1 MESSSL
7 TATIS
12 PSSSRLLAL
21 PCEIRFEIYSYL
33 FSRSGVISDNRPSP
47 GSYNERATIY
57 LRVCK
62 KFHEELVVIIYRKI
76 HVVWKLDF
84 WVRFFDMI
92 GPRNA
97 SLIKEIK
104 IEYFCQRED
113 RLPSCR
119 GGLPPKDGKWDSL
132 FARFK
137 SANLNPKVVRASL
150 VACPR
155 GRSWI
160 LDPPR
165 RSNRGRNDLPR
176 DFTCH
181 AFRDLEFLRHLSQF
195 GRVPQ
200 FELYGDFNPTWA
212 FYLKQRFG
220 FIILQKKHPRRG
232 HWVTW
237 TLIKPDC
244 VPSHIDM
251 RHYAPSKS
259 IKGSYYE
266 I

>member
-7 TATIS
+7 TATVL
-12 PSSSRLLAL
+12 PSSSGLLAL
-21 PCEIRFEIYSYL
+21 PCEIRLEIYSYL
-33 FSRSGVISDNRPSP
+33 FSRSGVISDNRLSP
-47 GSYNERATIY
+47 NSYNERATIY

-62 KFHEELVVIIYRKI
+62 KFHEDIVTIIYRKI
-76 HVVWKLDF
+76 HVVWTLDF

-92 GPRNA
+92 GPCNA

-113 RLPSCR
+113 RLHSCR

-150 VACPR
+150 LACPR
-155 GRSWI
+155 GRDWL
-160 LDPPR
+160 LDSPR
-165 RSNRGRNDLPR
+165 RSDTPRG
-176 DFTCH
+176 FTCH
-181 AFRDLEFLRHLSQF
+181 TSRDLEFLRHLSQF
-195 GRVPQ
+195 GRVQQ

-220 FIILQKKHPRRG
+220 FVILQKKHPCRG

-244 VPSHIDM
+244 VPPHIDM
-251 RHYAPSKS
+251 AEYTPSKS
-259 IKGSYYE
+259 IKGFYHE

>member
-1 MESSSL
+1 MESSSS
-7 TATIS
+7 TAPT
-12 PSSSRLLAL
+12 PPCSSRLLAL
-21 PCEIRFEIYSYL
+21 PCEIRLEIYSYL
-33 FSRSGVISDNRPSP
+33 FSRSCFISDNRLSP
-47 GSYNERATIY
+47 NSYNERATMY

-62 KFHEELVVIIYRKI
+62 KFHEEIASIIYRKI

-113 RLPSCR
+113 RLHSCR

-137 SANLNPKVVRASL
+137 SANLNPKIVRANL
-150 VACPR
+150 LACPR
-155 GRSWI
+155 GRDWL
-160 LDPPR
+160 LDSR
-165 RSNRGRNDLPR
+165 RRNDDPPR

-195 GRVPQ
+195 GPVPQ
-200 FELYGDFNPTWA
+200 LELYGDFNPTWA

-244 VPSHIDM
+244 VSPHIDM
-251 RHYAPSKS
+251 GQYTPSKT
-259 IKGSYYE
+259 IKGFYRE